1 LEVTLYTSTALFDD
15 LKHQWNLLLRD
26 SGADCIFLTY
36 EWQSSWWDAYH
47 PGEIWALAVRE
58 GGQLVGLAPW
68 FVQREGK
75 DRRVVRAI
83 GCVDVTDYLE
93 IIACQ
98 GLERAVFEALAE
110 FIATRGDD
118 FDDIR
123 LCNVPEA
130 SPTAQVLPEICAEA
144 GFHMLDG
151 RPVVRVDLYDPALQ
165 SPEYGGGPTR
175 DRYVPAVKAGPPKGK
190 PTWMFDAITLIE
202 FPPAVVDGQ
211 VVFGVNSG
219 RVFALDAD
227 TGKVLWEDRVKGA
240 IASAPAIADGTAY
253 ITSMDGM
260 LTAYRLADGK
270 RLWQYSTG
278 GSPIESS
285 PLVHAGKVYFGAWN
299 GTVYAVDARRPKLVW
314 SRSMSAE
321 IKGSV
326 ALAGERILV
335 GDYSGRVSA
344 FGAAS
349 GEERWTY
356 RGGQRF
362 YGGPGVSGN
371 LAVIGDVGGAVIAL
385 DVRTGAERWRH
396 TTGDWVY
403 GSPAIADGR
412 VFIGSYDGNFQALD
426 LATGAVRWTHA
437 AGGRI
442 SGSATVIDGIVYT
455 SILYREGQPRK
466 TWGLDVRTGAVR
478 WQNDDGRYSPAVGAG
493 STVYIVGTKL
503 LRAYRSKT
511 PAAP

>member
-1 LEVTLYTSTALFDD
+1 MTVHGHRLAVNRRAAWSSVVLAALALAAGCGGGGGNTQASAPETAVPAPTAPAPAPAPEVT
-15 LKHQWNLLLRD
+15 
-26 SGADCIFLTY
+26 
-36 EWQSSWWDAYH
+36 
-47 PGEIWALAVRE
+47 VRVRN
-58 GGQLVGLAPW
+58 GDTGQLLAGVAVSAKVPGGDPAIMRTDATGTVAVPAGATLVTAAKPGW
-68 FVQREGK
+68 PSAQE
-75 DRRVVRAI
+75 RV
-83 GCVDVTDYLE
+83 
-93 IIACQ
+93 
-98 GLERAVFEALAE
+98 
-110 FIATRGDD
+110 
-118 FDDIR
+118 
-123 LCNVPEA
+123 
-130 SPTAQVLPEICAEA
+130 
-144 GFHMLDG
+144 DG